1 MKLIQTNL
9 KNRRT
14 ENYIGTLPNNAKSR
28 ELVKG
33 LRVLYRPYG
42 RLCLK
47 GRNPNRQQFLGIQ
60 GRTKYQLNTL
70 RLGMST
76 YFDVYLYRHDGKL
89 GHKGIP
95 NFYTLPDGIVKAWTI
110 MKRA

>member
-1 MKLIQTNL
+1 MKLIKTHPEDRT
-9 KNRRT
+9 KN
-14 ENYIGTLPNNAKSR
+14 YLGTAPNTPEAR

-33 LRVLYRPYG
+33 LRLLYRPYG
-42 RLCLK
+42 TIKVK
-47 GRNPNRQQFLGIQ
+47 GRNPNRQQFLGVQ

-76 YFDVYLYRHDGKL
+76 HFDVYLYRHDGKS

-95 NFYTLPDGIVKAWTI
+95 NFYTLPDGIVKVWTI